1 MATQNYTSVVNTD
14 ALTVPVKA
22 ATVYHAHEQSLFL
35 GGELIPVVNTPTG
48 VLQVPELAEA
58 QAATV
63 IGSETS
69 SDIETTLAGST
80 KNTLTC
86 DLFASRSVV
95 RDLGALDANEIGRVL
110 GVAVAKAF
118 DQSVFTALDS
128 AGDTTFDSTPASV
141 DDIIDAAAVIRGNG
155 EMGQLYAV
163 MNPTQIAAL
172 LKEIGTDAFAG
183 SDYQNTALRNG
194 AVGSI
199 AGVQIFQSARIAT
212 QVSGET
218 VAGYMFGTDAMRIA
232 MQKNVDIEIGRRA
245 AAVGNDV
252 VASLHAKAALID
264 PNRAVRLVDT
274 TA

>member
-1 MATQNYTSVVNTD
+1 M
-14 ALTVPVKA
+14 
-22 ATVYHAHEQSLFL
+22 
-35 GGELIPVVNTPTG
+35 
-48 VLQVPELAEA
+48 
-58 QAATV
+58 
-63 IGSETS
+63 
-69 SDIETTLAGST
+69 
-80 KNTLTC
+80 
-86 DLFASRSVV
+86 
-95 RDLGALDANEIGRVL
+95 

-218 VAGYMFGTDAMRIA
+218 VAGYMFGADAMRIA

-264 PNRAVRLVDT
+264 AGRAVKLINV
-274 TA
+274 A